1 MPKRKL
7 TEEVWQEVK
16 RSYDAWTP
24 GDPAAPSI
32 DDLLQPFGV
41 SKQAFYAE
49 LRRRGD
55 TTKAATDRPAQ
66 STTADVDP
74 EREIVLRTMLEA
86 LVDARVQIVALEQRI
101 KSLETELDAA
111 RKRARSRS

>member
-16 RSYDAWTP
+16 RAYDAWTP
-24 GDPAAPSI
+24 GDPSAPSI
-32 DDLLQPFGV
+32 DDLLRPFGV

-55 TTKAATDRPAQ
+55 TTKSATGPTLTHVAPGAGGD
-66 STTADVDP
+66 AD
-74 EREIVLRTMLEA
+74 REIAMRVLLEA
-86 LVDARVQIVALEQRI
+86 LVEARLRIVALEQHVQE
-101 KSLETELDAA
+101 LESQLAA
-111 RKRARSRS
+111 AGKRVRS